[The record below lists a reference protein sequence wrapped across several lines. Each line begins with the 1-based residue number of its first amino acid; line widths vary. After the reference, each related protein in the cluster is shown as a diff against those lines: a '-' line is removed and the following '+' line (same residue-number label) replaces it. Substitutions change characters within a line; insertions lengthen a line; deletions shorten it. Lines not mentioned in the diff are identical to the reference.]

1 MQITSSAI
9 ENIAFADDNQVTVT
23 FKGGRDYL
31 YNVSDLEG
39 FQNDL
44 NDVIEEGE
52 SVGRFVNRAIRA
64 QLLQTVWTYERWVT
78 QTLRELKLLT
88 SKVDQ

>member
-1 MQITSSAI
+1 MQISSSAI
-9 ENIAFADDNQVTVT
+9 DQIAFEENNQITVT

-52 SVGRFVNRAIRA
+52 SVGRFINRAIRA
-64 QLLQTVWTYERWVT
+64 QLLQTV
-78 QTLRELKLLT
+78 
-88 SKVDQ
+88 

>member
-1 MQITSSAI
+1 MQIVSSAI

-31 YNVSDLEG
+31 YSVSDLEG

-64 QLLQTVWTYERWVT
+64 QLLQTV
-78 QTLRELKLLT
+78 
-88 SKVDQ
+88 

>member
-1 MQITSSAI
+1 MQFTFTSSAI
-9 ENIAFADDNQVTVT
+9 ETVAINSDNQVTVT

-44 NDVIEEGE
+44 TDVIEEGE
-52 SVGRFVNRAIRA
+52 SVGAFINRAVRA
-64 QLLQTVWTYERWVT
+64 E
-78 QTLRELKLLT
+78 LLT
-88 SKVDQ
+88 SV